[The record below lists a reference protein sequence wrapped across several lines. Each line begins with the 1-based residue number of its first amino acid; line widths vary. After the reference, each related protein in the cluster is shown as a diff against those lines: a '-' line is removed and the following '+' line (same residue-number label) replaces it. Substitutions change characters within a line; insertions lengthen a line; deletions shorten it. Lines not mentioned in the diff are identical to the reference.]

1 MAKII
6 SMESLTMDELIDI
19 YMKDKHGV
27 YIVLFTSEFTT
38 VIYEHEG
45 KNYIMELCKET
56 GVSWYEL
63 LDADIVI
70 LKFRNK
76 RKAYSFMKKYKN
88 LTYMKMYVNGKY
100 EDENT

>member
-1 MAKII
+1 
-6 SMESLTMDELIDI
+6 
-19 YMKDKHGV
+19 
-27 YIVLFTSEFTT
+27 
-38 VIYEHEG
+38 
-45 KNYIMELCKET
+45 MELCKET